1 MSSSNFKIP
10 TESNQIFHS
19 GGISFPSSSPPNH
32 PRGFGG
38 VGGQHESSIADRAA
52 AGLDPVGGGG
62 AGPPLPPN
70 PPPGLQHPTSALAGF
85 TASGGPAPPRAKHLS
100 GLDDRAR

>member
-1 MSSSNFKIP
+1 MKLSSSNFKIP
-10 TESNQIFHS
+10 TESNQTSHS

-38 VGGQHESSIADRAA
+38 GQHESSSIDRAA
-52 AGLDPVGGGG
+52 AGLDPVG
-62 AGPPLPPN
+62 AGPPPLPPN
-70 PPPGLQHPTSALAGF
+70 PPPGLQHPASALAGF